1 MALKKWVELPWGI
14 RKSPKRLYEYIRNEI
29 SGVEGDVAGWTD
41 SDTVYDDTALAA
53 RVKYL
58 EDLFTTDIGFT
69 VKDDQGTPAAVEGA
83 VVTVATDKTGTTG
96 AAGGCTVKDVLYGS
110 YTVTVVADGF
120 DDYSDTIVVDASHT
134 SFNITLTTSQ
144 STEVSPGEQ

>member
-1 MALKKWVELPWGI
+1 MALKKWSELPVNL
-14 RKSPKRLYEYIRNEI
+14 RHSEAKRWNYLCDEV
-29 SGVEGDVAGWTD
+29 SGVEGDVSGWTD

-83 VVTVATDKTGTTG
+83 VVTIDGKTGTTG
-96 AAGGCTVKDVLYGS
+96 AAGGCTVRDVLYGS
-110 YTVTVVADGF
+110 YTVSVVADGF
-120 DDYSDTIVVDASHT
+120 DDYSDTITVDASHT
-134 SFNITLTTSQ
+134 SFNITLTTAQ
-144 STEVSPGEQ
+144 STPGEQ